1 MFSFYRCKPLNT
13 LSLVAM
19 GEGIKVHKLREL
31 REERKKKKKEKEMKS
46 RRRRIATVIN
56 VYIVPCSVFFVRL
69 SVSFF

>member
-1 MFSFYRCKPLNT
+1 MLGRLRKGS
-13 LSLVAM
+13 
-19 GEGIKVHKLREL
+19 KVHKLREL

-69 SVSFF
+69 SVSFFSEIDYGLYLIE